1 MLLTHG
7 DSVLTLAPC
16 LKEVA
21 RSGGLTAAV
30 QHCRDKV
37 YGVQFHPEAEL
48 TTNGQQMFR
57 NFLYQVSE
65 FAESA
70 QLSSLINCYRLL
82 VVMETAQLRVE
93 RRNAWNIFVT
103 RLAILLFW

>member
-21 RSGGLTAAV
+21 RSNGLSAAV

-48 TTNGQQMFR
+48 TTNGRQMFR
-57 NFLYQVSE
+57 NFLYQVSL
-65 FAESA
+65 
-70 QLSSLINCYRLL
+70 LSQHNSLH
-82 VVMETAQLRVE
+82 
-93 RRNAWNIFVT
+93 
-103 RLAILLFW
+103 